1 MSNVCVCVCARKCV
15 CACANKVITLKQF
28 HLHILSEH
36 TFDDTHYDL
45 EVQFVH
51 TTKDA
56 SAQNKVLIVS
66 AFFKVFLIFSCIGL
80 FKCMYAFCK
89 GSLHHEQSLSVAA
102 FVKMS
107 CLFQDV
113 MPHQKLVG
121 EGSWTPVHLF
131 CLICTIISNK
141 TGIFD

>member
-1 MSNVCVCVCARKCV
+1 MCARKCV
-15 CACANKVITLKQF
+15 CARANKVITLKQF

-51 TTKDA
+51 TTQDA

-80 FKCMYAFCK
+80 F
-89 GSLHHEQSLSVAA
+89 
-102 FVKMS
+102 
-107 CLFQDV
+107 
-113 MPHQKLVG
+113 
-121 EGSWTPVHLF
+121 
-131 CLICTIISNK
+131 
-141 TGIFD
+141 